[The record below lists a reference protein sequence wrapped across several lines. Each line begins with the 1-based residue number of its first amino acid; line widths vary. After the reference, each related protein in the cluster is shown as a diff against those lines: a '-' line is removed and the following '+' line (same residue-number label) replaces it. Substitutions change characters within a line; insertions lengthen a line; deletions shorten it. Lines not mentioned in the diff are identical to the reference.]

1 MMEDP
6 SRRSKRAKT
15 GSRLEEENAALRAA
29 LQASREETK
38 AARDGERTALE
49 EVAALKAELFAR
61 RRADERR
68 SWLKKHGFD
77 PDDVRKTK
85 KHAFFYI
92 DHNVVR
98 FTPMMWACKLG
109 DIEMCRNLFGSEAAA
124 DISTMASNGSSP
136 MCISSQEGH
145 LSVCKWLF
153 EVGAAADIAKV
164 GEKGAT
170 PMWFACH
177 GGHLPVCEWLFE
189 VGAASDITKVD
200 EAGSY
205 TPMLMACSKGH
216 LSVCKWLFE
225 VGAAADITKVDNHGQ
240 PPMHIACRNGHLSM
254 CKWLFEVGAVVDI
267 TKVDNHGHTPMFAAC
282 LSGHLSVCKWLFE
295 VGATADSTE
304 ANNDGL
310 TPMRAACRYATCI
323 NLLVLKGALTS
334 NATYGHTDNAVVR
347 RDILDADQ
355 RTALLGWAMDRVAAN
370 KELQRTVLVG
380 ALSPQKSAYLWK
392 LSSLDD
398 ATNKYLKQLVAD
410 FAGVPYERELRNVRE
425 AAEEL
430 TTILNEEES
439 DSEDDS
445 EEEDGDY

>member
-61 RRADERR
+61 RRADERQ

-153 EVGAAADIAKV
+153 EVGAAK
-164 GEKGAT
+164 
-170 PMWFACH
+170 
-177 GGHLPVCEWLFE
+177 
-189 VGAASDITKVD
+189 DITIIVQ
-200 EAGSY
+200 G
-205 TPMLMACSKGH
+205 
-216 LSVCKWLFE
+216 W
-225 VGAAADITKVDNHGQ
+225 
-240 PPMHIACRNGHLSM
+240 
-254 CKWLFEVGAVVDI
+254 
-267 TKVDNHGHTPMFAAC
+267 
-282 LSGHLSVCKWLFE
+282 
-295 VGATADSTE
+295 
-304 ANNDGL
+304 
-310 TPMRAACRYATCI
+310 TPMRDAC
-323 NLLVLKGALTS
+323 NEGHLVVCQWL
-334 NATYGHTDNAVVR
+334 VR
-347 RDILDADQ
+347 
-355 RTALLGWAMDRVAAN
+355 
-370 KELQRTVLVG
+370 VG
-380 ALSPQKSAYLWK
+380 ALNQINDDDEVHEDYFGDGHVDQAIVARDVVTKHRAALLEWALDTIALHSQYRDTVLRGSTIHVDTHEQVSPANRCRLPMLPS
-392 LSSLDD
+392 
-398 ATNKYLKQLVAD
+398 
-410 FAGVPYERELRNVRE
+410 GVLERVGEFVGVVMGRQLRNVRE
-425 AAEEL
+425 FGETLETLLEEDSDD
-430 TTILNEEES
+430 EEY
-439 DSEDDS
+439 EDDG
-445 EEEDGDY
+445 EEDDEAEDEDGDDEDEEDDDGDYEEDEYDLDDSDEDEDQVE